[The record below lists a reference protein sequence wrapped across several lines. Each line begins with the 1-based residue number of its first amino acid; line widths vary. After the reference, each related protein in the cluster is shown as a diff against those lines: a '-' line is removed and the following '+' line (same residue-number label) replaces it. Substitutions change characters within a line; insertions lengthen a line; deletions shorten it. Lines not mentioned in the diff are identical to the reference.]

1 MKLWIKIS
9 LISIIMVALAMGVS
23 SMIVLLSS
31 GKSSLEMAVDKTLTD
46 QRLRAASWATA
57 MENESDANFS
67 SVARRSLARYLIDKF
82 ADENTILISGEDFIY
97 NATNIEPTDYLEVY
111 GTSQRYVITDIGEA
125 EMLITGS
132 VVSVD
137 KTDYSL
143 YVLEDI
149 SYVYDGIE
157 QMSYRFSLINL
168 AVIIVTGAMVFVLVR
183 FVLRPIETLKKNTG
197 LIAAG
202 IYNKRV
208 DKKEDDEIGE
218 LAEHFNS
225 MAQAVETR
233 IKELKDEA
241 DRRMLF
247 MSALTHELKTPMTAI
262 SGNAQTLLLTKMDEE
277 EREEALITINSECL
291 RIERLSQKL
300 MQLIGLHQNE
310 SIEMERADVGEL
322 LGRVAKI
329 SAEQIKQRGLVLEV
343 KNSMDSAVFDM
354 DLMSELL
361 LNLVDNAGKAS
372 KPGNVIELAAQRN
385 VFYVKDYGIGIA
397 KEEIEKICQP
407 FYMTDKSR
415 NRKNASIGLGL
426 ALVAEIAKLHGA
438 KLEIDSKPGKGTSVK
453 VVLENE
459 EN

>member
-111 GTSQRYVITDIGEA
+111 GASQRYVITDIGEA

-132 VVSVD
+132 AVSVD
-137 KTDYSL
+137 ETDYSL

-197 LIAAG
+197 HIAAG

-310 SIEMERADVGEL
+310 SIEMERTDVGAL

-438 KLEIDSKPGKGTSVK
+438 KLEIDSKPGKGTTVK

>member
-9 LISIIMVALAMGVS
+9 LISIIMVAMAMGVS

-67 SVARRSLARYLIDKF
+67 QVARRSLARYLIDKF

-97 NATNIEPTDYLEVY
+97 NATNIEPGDYLEVY
-111 GTSQRYVITDIGEA
+111 GTSQRYVIRDIGEA
-125 EMLITGS
+125 SILITGS

-137 KTDYSL
+137 KTDYLL

-149 SYVYDGIE
+149 TYVYDGIG

-168 AVIIVTGAMVFVLVR
+168 AVIIITGAMVIVLVR
-183 FVLRPIETLKKNTG
+183 FVLRPIETLKRNTG

-225 MAQAVETR
+225 MAQAVEIR

-241 DRRMLF
+241 DRRNMF

-262 SGNAQTLLLTKMDEE
+262 SGNAQTLLLTKMDED

-310 SIEMERADVGEL
+310 SIKMERQDISEL
-322 LGRVAKI
+322 LGSVVKT
-329 SAEQIKQRGLVLEV
+329 SAEQIKQRGLILKV
-343 KNSMDSAVFDM
+343 KNSMDTAVFDM
-354 DLMSELL
+354 DLMTELL

-372 KPGNVIELAAQRN
+372 KPGDVIELTAERN
-385 VFYVKDYGIGIA
+385 VLYVRDSGIGIA
-397 KEEIEKICQP
+397 GDEIERICQP
-407 FYMTDKSR
+407 FYMADKSR
-415 NRKNASIGLGL
+415 SRKNGSIGLGL
-426 ALVAEIAKLHGA
+426 ALAAEIAKIHGA
-438 KLEIDSKPGKGTSVK
+438 KLEIDSEPGKGTTVK
-453 VVLENE
+453 VVFENE

>member
-57 MENESDANFS
+57 MENESEADYSA
-67 SVARRSLARYLIDKF
+67 VARRSLARYLIDKF
-82 ADENTILISGEDFIY
+82 ADENTILISGEDIIY
-97 NATNIEPTDYLEVY
+97 NATNIEPADYLEVY
-111 GTSQRYVITDIGEA
+111 GASQRYVITDIGEA
-125 EMLITGS
+125 AMLITGS
-132 VVSVD
+132 VVSVEE
-137 KTDYSL
+137 TDYSL
-143 YVLEDI
+143 YVMEDI
-149 SYVYDGIE
+149 SYVYDGIG

-168 AVIIVTGAMVFVLVR
+168 AVIVVTGAMVFVLVR

-225 MAQAVETR
+225 MAQAVEIR

-241 DRRMLF
+241 DRRMMF

-329 SAEQIKQRGLVLEV
+329 SAEQIRQRGLVLEV
-343 KNSMDSAVFDM
+343 KNSMDTLVFDM

-372 KPGNVIELAAQRN
+372 KPGDVIELAAQGN
-385 VFYVKDYGIGIA
+385 LLYVKDYGIGIA
-397 KEEIEKICQP
+397 KGEIEKICQP

-415 NRKNASIGLGL
+415 SRKNGSIGLGL
-426 ALVAEIAKLHGA
+426 ALAIEIAKLHRA
-438 KLEIDSKPGKGTSVK
+438 KLEIDSEPGKGTTVK
-453 VVLENE
+453 VVFENE

>member
-111 GTSQRYVITDIGEA
+111 GASQRYVITDIGEA

-132 VVSVD
+132 AVSVD
-137 KTDYSL
+137 ETDYSL

-415 NRKNASIGLGL
+415 NRKSGSIGLGL
-426 ALVAEIAKLHGA
+426 ALAIEIAKLHRA
-438 KLEIDSKPGKGTSVK
+438 KLEIDSEPGKGTTVK